1 MFRLSRR
8 SKSPLCWLLA
18 LLVNLA
24 IAAVVLSIV
33 LVLPWRWLPPPTSSF
48 MLQSIAANGQFGL
61 YDYRWVDYA
70 KISPEMELAAIASE
84 DQRFLTHHG
93 FDFESLNQAI
103 AASKEG
109 SDLRGASTISQQV
122 AKNLYLWSGRS
133 WFRKGLE
140 AWFTVLLEL
149 ICSKQRILE
158 IYLNI
163 AEFGDR
169 LYGVEAAS
177 QHFFAE
183 AADQLTPEQA
193 ALLAAVLPAPELYLV
208 DQPSLTVLRR
218 QDWILQQMTQLGGV
232 EFLRSLK

>member
-1 MFRLSRR
+1 MFRISRR
-8 SKSPLCWLLA
+8 SNPFCWLLS

-24 IAAVVLSIV
+24 IAAIVLSV
-33 LVLPWRWLPPPTSSF
+33 LLVLPWRWLPPPTSSF
-48 MLQSIAANGQFGL
+48 MLQSVVANGQIRL

-70 KISPEMELAAIASE
+70 KISPEMGLAAIASE

-93 FDFESLNQAI
+93 FDFDSLQQAI
-103 AASKEG
+103 AASKQGE
-109 SDLRGASTISQQV
+109 DLRGASTISQQV
-122 AKNLYLWSGRS
+122 AKNLYLWSGRN
-133 WFRKGLE
+133 WVRKGLE

-177 QHFFAE
+177 QRFF
-183 AADQLTPEQA
+183 DQSSSQLMPEQA
-193 ALLAAVLPAPELYLV
+193 ALLAAVLPAPELYQV